1 MKSLNFDSGVKEYEI
16 NGDPNRVLRINPS
29 DFGIVERINKAK
41 NALDELHITP
51 DIDGMVELDKVVRAQ
66 IDEIF
71 GAGSADVIFGETNSA
86 SFAGGQPVFL
96 NFLDSIIPEI
106 ERVVGEERKKS
117 AVKIQKYTSQVENLK

>member
-16 NGDPNRVLRINPS
+16 NGDPNRVLRINPT
-29 DFGIVERINKAK
+29 DFGIVDRINKAK
-41 NALDELHITP
+41 
-51 DIDGMVELDKVVRAQ
+51 GELDKVVRTQ

-71 GAGSADVIFGETNSA
+71 GAGSADIIFGETNSA

-96 NFLDSIIPEI
+96 NFLDCIIPEI

>member
-1 MKSLNFDSGVKEYEI
+1 MTSLNFDSGVKEYEI
-16 NGDPNRVLRINPS
+16 NGDPKRVLRINPS

-51 DIDGMVELDKVVRAQ
+51 DIDGMVELDKIVRAQ

-71 GAGSADVIFGETNSA
+71 GVGSSDVIFGETNSA

-117 AVKIQKYTSQVENLK
+117 AAKIQKYTSQVENLK

>member
-16 NGDPNRVLRINPS
+16 NGDPNRVLRVNPT
-29 DFGIVERINKAK
+29 DFGIVDRINKAK
-41 NALDELHITP
+41 DELDKLHITS
-51 DIDGMVELDKVVRAQ
+51 DLNGMTELDKIVRAQ

-71 GAGSADVIFGETNSA
+71 GTGSADVIFGETNSA

-96 NFLDSIIPEI
+96 NFLDCIIPEI

-117 AVKIQKYTSQVENLK
+117 AAKIQKYTSQVENLK

>member
-29 DFGIVERINKAK
+29 DFGIIERINKAK
-41 NALDELHITP
+41 DALDELHITP

-71 GAGSADVIFGETNSA
+71 GTGSADVIFGETNSA

-117 AVKIQKYTSQVENLK
+117 AAKIQKYTSQVENLK

>member
-29 DFGIVERINKAK
+29 DFGIIERINKAK
-41 NALDELHITP
+41 DALDELHITP

-71 GAGSADVIFGETNSA
+71 GAGSSDIIFGDTNST

-117 AVKIQKYTSQVENLK
+117 ATKIKKYTSQVENLK

>member
-16 NGDPNRVLRINPS
+16 NGDPNRVLRVNPT
-29 DFGIVERINKAK
+29 DFGIVDRINKAK
-41 NALDELHITP
+41 DELDKLHITS
-51 DIDGMVELDKVVRAQ
+51 DLNGMTELDKVVRTQ

-71 GAGSADVIFGETNSA
+71 GVGSSDVIFGETNSA

-96 NFLDSIIPEI
+96 IFLDCIIPEI

-117 AVKIQKYTSQVENLK
+117 AAKIQKYTSQVENLK